1 MGALIGRGIISNNHM
16 SRTFALIVGAAMM
29 VSACAVDH
37 DRGEPRLFPDADPN
51 ACFPARFVHE
61 RRVLDPRRVVVRS
74 RGDQLYL
81 VELKRPLYGITTN
94 KLFWLMDRDDDGFI
108 CRSLV
113 DGVMFQGGGTNIIA
127 VTKLEPSQIQML
139 EQRYGSDSL
148 PYKAHA
154 KDPDVKKPE
163 GE

>member
-1 MGALIGRGIISNNHM
+1 M
-16 SRTFALIVGAAMM
+16 SRKFALVVAAALV

-37 DRGEPRLFPDADPN
+37 DRGEPRLFPDVDPN

-61 RRVLDPRRVVVRS
+61 RRVLDSRRVVVRS

-81 VELKRPLYGITTN
+81 VELKRPLYGITGN
-94 KLFWLMDRDDDGFI
+94 RLFWLMDRDDDGFI

-113 DGVMFQGGGTNIIA
+113 DGVMFSGGGTNIIA

-139 EQRYGSDSL
+139 EQRYGSVAL
-148 PYKAHA
+148 PHKPLAA
-154 KDPDVKKPE
+154 DPDGEIPE
-163 GE
+163 AE